1 MPRRGRTQRLRRVDE
16 TLRQVISD
24 GLVGMGDTRL
34 RSVVVTGVEASSDTA
49 YADVY
54 VQIPG
59 NEQRRPK
66 MLEALEGARALLQS
80 RIAEEMHLRN
90 TPVLRFRVDEALDR
104 GQRIE
109 RLLSVHEPAP
119 DEAGQEEEAEP

>member
-24 GLVGMGDTRL
+24 GLVGMGDARL
-34 RSVVVTGVEASSDTA
+34 RAVVVTGVEASADTA

-59 NEQRRPK
+59 SEQRRPK
-66 MLEALEGARALLQS
+66 TLEALDGARAVLQS

-109 RLLSVHEPAP
+109 QLLSQYEPVA
-119 DEAGQEEEAEP
+119 EEEAEP